1 MVPKVQIDGR
11 TMNINWAL
19 IIQTGVILLGGAFGW
34 ARLEANQADLA
45 RELKSHMEE
54 NGKQFER
61 YVLKDVQTTRNGF
74 IDMRLSELSGNQA
87 KMNEKLD
94 AILFELKKK

>member
-34 ARLEANQADLA
+34 ARLEANQA
-45 RELKSHMEE
+45 ELSRQLRAHMDD
-54 NGKQFER
+54 NGRQFER